1 MGVNIS
7 GITSISVEGIV
18 DYENL
23 NWCKMVIT
31 SGDVKS
37 EIYFTQDGLRQRWLQ
52 YESGVLRSEVEL
64 RRTKVVMRIYDEKGK
79 LVEEIKS
86 KEAF

>member
-37 EIYFTQDGLRQRWLQ
+37 EIYFAQDGLRQRWLQ
-52 YESGVLRSEVEL
+52 YKSGVLRSEVEL
-64 RRTKVVMRIYDEKGK
+64 RRTKAVMRIYDEKGK

-86 KEAF
+86 KETF